1 MIAMTDHAGTG
12 DDQQPT
18 LRRVLGE
25 SFDRIHPRIRAQYSL
40 TSRDNAAWIGR
51 GIMEEMRPGRF
62 YTRPFLRIGAL
73 RRVMFPETG
82 RDVPFT
88 IANYAYVDSFGR
100 ETLTWT
106 RMFELPTVRRFDE
119 TLIYS
124 EKRSSLLVYAGTHQ
138 HLAVELAVSV
148 SDDGSL
154 CFRTGAQRIYE
165 GRLAFRMPLLFSGVA
180 DVRESYSEARSR
192 FEIDVRIENRVFGP
206 IFGYRGWF
214 HLERVSCAAAHIPAG
229 VRPTRE
235 ERRE

>member
-1 MIAMTDHAGTG
+1 MTDHTSTAADT
-12 DDQQPT
+12 QPI
-18 LRRVLGE
+18 LRRTLGDA
-25 SFDRIHPRIRAQYSL
+25 FDRIHPRIRAQYSL

-82 RDVPFT
+82 QNVPFT

-106 RMFELPTVRRFDE
+106 RRFEMPAERRFDE

-124 EKRSSLLVYAGTHQ
+124 EKRGSLLVYAGTHQ
-138 HLAVELAVSV
+138 HLAVELAVTV
-148 SDDGSL
+148 DPDGSL
-154 CFRTGAQRIYE
+154 CFRTAAQRIYE
-165 GRLAFRMPLLFSGVA
+165 GRVAFRMPLLFSGVA
-180 DVRESYSEARSR
+180 DVRESYNEARSR
-192 FEIDVRIENRVFGP
+192 FEIDVKIENRVFGP

-214 HLERVSCAAAHIPAG
+214 HLERVSCTPEKIPAG
-229 VRPTRE
+229 VRPVRE